1 MTGLKD
7 AIARAIDNLGDDLEA
22 LSRKIHDNPELGY
35 LEVKAAGWLTEFLAG
50 QGFKVERGVG
60 GVETAFRATI
70 ETGDGPTIAI
80 LCEYDAL
87 PQIGHA
93 CGHNAIA
100 TAGVGAGAG
109 LAAVRDK
116 LPKGRL
122 HVIGT
127 PAEEGGGGKV
137 KLIQAGVFRDVDAAM
152 MCHGFDQWA
161 GHMDLLGIV
170 RVGFEFTG
178 KAAHAAADPWE
189 GINALDAAMMCHGF
203 DQWAGHMD
211 LLGIVRVGFEFT
223 GKAAHAAADPWEGVN
238 ALDAAIQ
245 TYNNVS
251 MLRQQVRP
259 DSRIHGIITHGG
271 AAPNII
277 PEFAAA
283 TFYVR
288 SLNLDYMWEIHK
300 RVIACAEGAAKS
312 TGCQLKVIRSD
323 DTVYETMK
331 RNETLLGAFRANMKA
346 LGVTEGPPLGDRL
359 GSSDVGNVSQV
370 IPTIQPMMKIAPDGT
385 PIHSR
390 AFEAAAVSP
399 IAREGTLT
407 AAKAMAMTTLDLL
420 AEPALVKR
428 AQDEFRRA
436 K

>member
-7 AIARAIDNLGDDLEA
+7 TIARAIDNLGDDLEA

-35 LEVKAAGWLTEFLAG
+35 LEVKAAGWLTEFLTG

-189 GINALDAAMMCHGF
+189 G
-203 DQWAGHMD
+203 
-211 LLGIVRVGFEFT
+211 
-223 GKAAHAAADPWEGVN
+223 VN

-288 SLNLDYMWEIHK
+288 ALNLDYMWEIHK

-312 TGCQLKVIRSD
+312 TGCGLKVIRSD

-346 LGVTEGPPLGDRL
+346 LGIAEGPPLGDRL

-370 IPTIQPMMKIAPDGT
+370 IPTIQPMMKIAPAGT

-399 IAREGTLT
+399 IAREGTLN